1 MGNYLQAE
9 AKQQQAPVDEEMIDS
24 ARSIEHLKL
33 S

>member
-9 AKQQQAPVDEEMIDS
+9 AKQQLTPVIEEMIDS
-24 ARSIEHLKL
+24 ARSIEHMKL